1 MPSYRTGL
9 VPAQPA
15 GAWVIIRDMTS
26 VPDRARVRLTGISSR
41 AYEHPA
47 DRSALVALRKL
58 SGFDTLLRKLFG
70 LFNERAFRL
79 TYLAGA
85 VRVSERQ
92 FPHIYELVRDGSYI
106 LDLDEVP
113 EVYVTQNPL
122 VNAMA
127 LGRDKPFIVITTG
140 MVNLYDP
147 EELRWVVGHELGH
160 ILSGHV
166 VYRTMLLILLR
177 LAARVAFLPITLGL
191 GAIIW
196 GLEEWFRKSELSCDR
211 AGLLAGQDV
220 DAARRALMKLAG
232 GAQLSELNPDAFR
245 EQAHEYDAV
254 PDLRDSI
261 LKILQLQGNDAPVRR
276 GQVRRARLLGHARR
290 VRAHP
295 GRRLHAPGHR
305 QQRLG
310 RRGSQERG
318 QGLPGVVEPVPGPA
332 DRHLPRCRRRRGA
345 GRRRPLRPAPKPPP
359 HRRQRPDRQRRRQLA
374 EPAETTANSRG
385 AKLRDHAAA
394 RGLGPS
400 GRAILRRGTAAG
412 RGAHRGAPGGRPP
425 GLAPLAE
432 NHEIVAVHD
441 LALVFLA

>member
-1 MPSYRTGL
+1 MPSHL
-9 VPAQPA
+9 VLAQLPGA
-15 GAWVIIRDMTS
+15 GVTIRDMTS

-58 SGFDTLLRKLFG
+58 SGFDALLRRLFG

-85 VRVSERQ
+85 VRASERQ
-92 FPHIYELVRDGSYI
+92 FPQIYELVRDGSYI
-106 LDLDEVP
+106 LDLPTVP
-113 EVYVTQNPL
+113 EVYVAQDPT

-147 EELRWVVGHELGH
+147 EELRFVVGHELGH
-160 ILSGHV
+160 ILSGHA
-166 VYRTMLLILLR
+166 VYRTMLLILLQ
-177 LAARVAFLPITLGL
+177 LATRVAWLPITIGL
-191 GAIIW
+191 SAIIW

-261 LKILQLQGNDAPVRR
+261 LKILQLQGNTHPFAVVRFADLDYWATHGEYER
-276 GQVRRARLLGHARR
+276 ILG
-290 VRAHP
+290 
-295 GRRLHAPGHR
+295 G
-305 QQRLG
+305 
-310 RRGSQERG
+310 
-318 QGLPGVVEPVPGPA
+318 
-332 DRHLPRCRRRRGA
+332 DY
-345 GRRRPLRPAPKPPP
+345 P
-359 HRRQRPDRQRRRQLA
+359 HRDNDNSASVGDEVRNAAKAYQDSWARSQDPLIGIFRGVA
-374 EPAETTANSRG
+374 GNAAN
-385 AKLRDHAAA
+385 
-394 RGLGPS
+394 
-400 GRAILRRGTAAG
+400 AAG
-412 RGAHRGAPGGRPP
+412 GLFDRFSNRPGSG
-425 GLAPLAE
+425 GGNGNE
-432 NHEIVAVHD
+432 DN
-441 LALVFLA
+441 